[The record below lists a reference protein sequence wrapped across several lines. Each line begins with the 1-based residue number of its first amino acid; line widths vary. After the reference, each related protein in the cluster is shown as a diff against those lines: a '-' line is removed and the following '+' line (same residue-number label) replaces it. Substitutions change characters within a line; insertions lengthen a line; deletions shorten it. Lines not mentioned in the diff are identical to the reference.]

1 MGRAATNTLSATGG
15 PPEVPGLIRSA
26 ALRIC
31 GHTIELGDARKA
43 GVIAHRNGKTARC
56 VLLAVSPA
64 SQQGDAFDAVCRA
77 VCEAGDCKLA
87 GACRDQSVKISRIR
101 ERLKAEAKKPLVI
114 PAPSAPRQRTAEDMC
129 KDEEMWAGIR
139 RAKAARLARR

>member
-1 MGRAATNTLSATGG
+1 MRFAELSAK
-15 PPEVPGLIRSA
+15 PE
-26 ALRIC
+26 
-31 GHTIELGDARKA
+31 
-43 GVIAHRNGKTARC
+43 IANSR
-56 VLLAVSPA
+56 
-64 SQQGDAFDAVCRA
+64 
-77 VCEAGDCKLA
+77 